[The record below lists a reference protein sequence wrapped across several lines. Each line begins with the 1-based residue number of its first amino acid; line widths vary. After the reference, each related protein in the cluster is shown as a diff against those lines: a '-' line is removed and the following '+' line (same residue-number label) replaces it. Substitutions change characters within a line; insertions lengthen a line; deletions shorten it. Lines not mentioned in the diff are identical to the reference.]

1 MSQRHRFPTPSPLD
15 ELYDEQEQEHE
26 LEDATAKISTSAL
39 AHLIQER
46 IRPEMDTIRM
56 DEAATG
62 ALSKSAMRELLL
74 KDRHPVPERTEE
86 VDKALILQILD
97 VEQQEQH
104 TAPTRPMQAKQLRGE
119 DPQFSTE
126 KLDPNMIDMML
137 LRQAHQ
143 QHATQAKKPTPT
155 PSDRPKP
162 ELEVTIKEH
171 LTPAPAQPQA
181 QMSAPPLDDEPDVL
195 SSAPALTEV
204 APPKR
209 PERVESVNIIP
220 ADFTAPTPLQPPEG
234 FPPRHITPAPIKAP
248 ARPTPSPPLAAARA
262 PQPAQAPHPKRTIL
276 FIVLAAFL
284 GGLSAAG
291 LVFAFLY

>member
-1 MSQRHRFPTPSPLD
+1 MSQRHRFPTPPPLD
-15 ELYDEQEQEHE
+15 DLYDDEQEQE

-56 DEAATG
+56 DEGATG
-62 ALSKSAMRELLL
+62 AMSKSAMSELLL
-74 KDRHPVPERTEE
+74 KDRAPTKERTEE
-86 VDKALILQILD
+86 VDKELILQILD
-97 VEQQEQH
+97 LEQQEQH

-126 KLDPNMIDMML
+126 KLDANLIDMML

-143 QHATQAKKPTPT
+143 QHTTQAKKPTT
-155 PSDRPKP
+155 PSPTPKP
-162 ELEVTIKEH
+162 ELEVTTKERLAPAPAPMS
-171 LTPAPAQPQA
+171 LTPA
-181 QMSAPPLDDEPDVL
+181 SEDEPDIL

-204 APPKR
+204 TPPKR

-234 FPPRHITPAPIKAP
+234 FPPRHITPAPIQAP
-248 ARPTPSPPLAAARA
+248 ARPAPSLSPAPARPA
-262 PQPAQAPHPKRTIL
+262 PQPAKAPPPTRTIL